1 MKKPKSSDKKKLIIE
16 FTVILVCGI
25 FCLGLG
31 LGLLFGLYRPF
42 VPWQKFRCT
51 FEEGTLEFLEG
62 DFNTLYRYVID
73 GQEYEVK
80 VKNFATG
87 GGGGTA
93 VWEVEKIYV
102 NKNNPYDVKLGVYG
116 EFFLVMTLLFVIAGI
131 GMVSFDVRTYYK
143 KREKNKKG
151 N

>member
-51 FEEGTLEFLEG
+51 FEDGTLEFLEG

-73 GQEYEVK
+73 GKEYEIVI
-80 VKNFATG
+80 KNYSTG
-87 GGGGTA
+87 HGGSSKQSYI
-93 VWEVEKIYV
+93 ENIYV
-102 NKNNPYDVKLGVYG
+102 NKNNPNDVKAGAYG
-116 EFFLVMTLLFVIAGI
+116 TEFLLILLLFVIAGI
-131 GMVSFDVRTYYK
+131 GMVSFAFWTYK
-143 KREKNKKG
+143 KNKRIK
-151 N
+151 

>member
-1 MKKPKSSDKKKLIIE
+1 MKKKLIIE
-16 FTVILVCGI
+16 FTVILACGI
-25 FCLGLG
+25 FCLALG

-42 VPWQKFRCT
+42 VPWQKIKCT
-51 FEEGTLEFLEG
+51 EADGTLEFLEG

-73 GQEYEVK
+73 GKEYEVQ
-80 VKNFATG
+80 VKNYATG

-102 NKNNPYDVKLGVYG
+102 NQNNPYDVKISVYG

-131 GMVSFDVRTYYK
+131 GIVLFAFWTYFNKYK
-143 KREKNKKG
+143 KIK
-151 N
+151 